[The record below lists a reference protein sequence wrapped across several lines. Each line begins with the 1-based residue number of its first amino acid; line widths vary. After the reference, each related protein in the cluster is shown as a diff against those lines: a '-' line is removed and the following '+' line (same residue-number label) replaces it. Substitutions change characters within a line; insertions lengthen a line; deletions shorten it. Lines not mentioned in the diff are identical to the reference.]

1 MKRKVI
7 NSLLLVFCTH
17 NFKFILLLTQIQ
29 KAKYQKV
36 GECHVQEYLAETLKL
51 HIIHSIGT
59 LNHLFDVIFL

>member
-29 KAKYQKV
+29 QAKYQKV
-36 GECHVQEYLAETLKL
+36 GECHVQEYLAEKLKTTY
-51 HIIHSIGT
+51 HS
-59 LNHLFDVIFL
+59 FYWYFEPFV